1 LAIGGE
7 HIIRFGTH
15 VIHCRREAAE
25 DLGQSMRQLAQYYW
39 VAKFR
44 GINFVIA
51 PATAFDLAEPAQE
64 EDFRQLVL
72 ERVGLLR

>member
-1 LAIGGE
+1 
-7 HIIRFGTH
+7 
-15 VIHCRREAAE
+15 
-25 DLGQSMRQLAQYYW
+25 MRQLAQYYW